1 MNGQRVENEHTVK
14 ESLTSSWNNELQS
27 YLQQHL
33 WELSWNLITCI
44 FLSSKHIINSSFN
57 ISMKQILIPHFTDEK
72 TKVLKN

>member
-44 FLSSKHIINSSFN
+44 FFVFKAHY
-57 ISMKQILIPHFTDEK
+57 K
-72 TKVLKN
+72 